1 MEKEIELA
9 CTDKRGKVGGDPD
22 ALQDF
27 NHIKARKK
35 TMKASKAVALPT
47 LRIKGHLFLPHMR

>member
-9 CTDKRGKVGGDPD
+9 CTEKRGKVGGPD
-22 ALQDF
+22 APQDF

-35 TMKASKAVALPT
+35 TMGASKAVALPT
-47 LRIKGHLFLPHMR
+47 LRIKGHLFLPHKR